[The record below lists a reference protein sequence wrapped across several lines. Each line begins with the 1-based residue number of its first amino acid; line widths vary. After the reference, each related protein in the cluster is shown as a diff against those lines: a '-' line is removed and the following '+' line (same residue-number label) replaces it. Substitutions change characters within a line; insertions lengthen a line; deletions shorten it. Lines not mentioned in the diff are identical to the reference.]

1 MRHSEEANH
10 YLIFILESA
19 AYVTES
25 IILSTSGQD
34 EAYTKTQLRENSM
47 ENYIDAAESRFD
59 DLNAFI
65 KEERKVGSI
74 HLGGIYIEC
83 LLKGMICM
91 EHSVGDGPGSHKW
104 IVDGLEMTRPG
115 HVLHSPELVTLL
127 DPLYDDMPDNILN
140 ALDYI
145 AKPEGINYIDYRYI
159 PEDNINMA
167 IYDYWMEQFISVFN
181 YLDQKK
187 HEI

>member
-1 MRHSEEANH
+1 
-10 YLIFILESA
+10 
-19 AYVTES
+19 
-25 IILSTSGQD
+25 
-34 EAYTKTQLRENSM
+34 M
-47 ENYIDAAESRFD
+47 ENYTDAAESRFD

-74 HLGGIYIEC
+74 HMGGIYIEC

-91 EHSVGDGPGSHKW
+91 SHSVTDSPNPTKW
-104 IVDGLEMTRPG
+104 IVDGREVTRPS
-115 HVLHSPELVTLL
+115 HVLHSRIFENLL
-127 DPLYDDMPDNILN
+127 EPLYDDMPDYIID

-145 AKPEGINYIDYRYI
+145 AQPAGINYIDYRYI
-159 PEDNINMA
+159 PEDTIDRTM
-167 IYDYWMEQFISVFN
+167 YDHWMEQFITLFN